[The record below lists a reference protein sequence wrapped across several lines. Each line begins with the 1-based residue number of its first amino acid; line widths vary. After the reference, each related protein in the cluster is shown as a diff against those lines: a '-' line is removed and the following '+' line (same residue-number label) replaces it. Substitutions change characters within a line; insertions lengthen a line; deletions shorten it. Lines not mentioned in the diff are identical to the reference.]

1 MYLYVYFTILKNKF
15 TPLHFAAQESHCL
28 VLEYLIAC
36 GVDINVC
43 NKVHKLLDFLATHV
57 AS

>member
-1 MYLYVYFTILKNKF
+1 MYHYVYFTILKNEF
-15 TPLHFAAQESHCL
+15 TPLHVAAQEGHCL

-43 NKVHKLLDFLATHV
+43 NKVHKLLDLLAT
-57 AS
+57 